1 MQTNEA
7 RSHEREQLIGCELR
21 AAFNAGGAAIATTL
35 GMKSEGEN
43 VASAIKPQTLRIV
56 MSSALYWA
64 WIFLLY
70 WSPLL
75 LGSGWESLYAKG
87 AAFLGSATAFFIWFV
102 VVRAG
107 RRSLFDRVFSRMLP
121 FVLTPLAGLGALVNA
136 LAGPLPLALLLVLW
150 FLAGFGA
157 AFILVR
163 VSHLMFREG
172 QENTSVVMFVML
184 FVSCLVAVFASQMP
198 ISSVG
203 AAVTMALLPV
213 ASFSFVQ
220 VRKRVPSATDELD
233 DIDAPES
240 KSRVFEGD
248 SPSRRSFF
256 VSLVQMFFYSMAF
269 SFALLTGLYSSGGDM
284 SSMYVWFGVFL
295 AGIVV
300 MFYGMWFHRRVK
312 VDLMQLILLG
322 VAVVGLAPF
331 ALANV
336 LPAEVRYA
344 SCVLL
349 MLGFTSYDMLG
360 LSHLLS
366 TISAQDVSF
375 TRYFVLGR
383 FGNAFGVF
391 AGWALAAASLA
402 ATSLLENQ
410 LVAQALP
417 LVLIV
422 VLTVL
427 VMVCS
432 YWGQWGSGKASKDAA
447 AVDSIGVWRRSC
459 EDLCDA
465 FGLSS
470 REREVFALC
479 AKGRDSAYICSAL
492 YISAHTVK
500 SHVYHIY
507 NKMDI
512 HSQQEL
518 ISMVEQRAEDL
529 KKGASQESKG

>member
-1 MQTNEA
+1 M
-7 RSHEREQLIGCELR
+7 
-21 AAFNAGGAAIATTL
+21 
-35 GMKSEGEN
+35 
-43 VASAIKPQTLRIV
+43 ASAIKPQTLRMI

-75 LGSGWESLYAKG
+75 LGSGWDSLYAKG
-87 AAFLGSATAFFIWFV
+87 AAFLGSAAAFFIWFA

-107 RRSLFDRVFSRMLP
+107 KRSLFDRVFSRMLP
-121 FVLTPLAGLGALVNA
+121 FVLTPLAGLGALANA
-136 LAGPLPLALLLVLW
+136 LAGPLPLVLLLALW

-163 VSHLMFREG
+163 VSHLMFKEG
-172 QENTSVVMFVML
+172 QENTSFVMFVML

-198 ISSVG
+198 VASVG
-203 AAVTMALLPV
+203 AGVAMAVLPIV
-213 ASFSFVQ
+213 SFSFVH
-220 VRKRVPSATDELD
+220 VKKRAPGEPASLD
-233 DIDAPES
+233 DVDAPGS
-240 KSRVFEGD
+240 GSRVFEGD
-248 SPSRRSFF
+248 SPSRRTFF

-284 SSMYVWFGVFL
+284 SPMYVWFGVFL

-322 VAVVGLAPF
+322 FAVVGLAPF
-331 ALANV
+331 ALGNV
-336 LPAEVRYA
+336 IPAEARYA

-349 MLGFTSYDMLG
+349 MLGFASYDMLG
-360 LSHLLS
+360 LSRLLS

-402 ATSLLENQ
+402 ATGLLENQ
-410 LVAQALP
+410 LVTQALP

-432 YWGQWGSGKASKDAA
+432 YWGQPGSGKPGKDEA
-447 AVDSIGVWRRSC
+447 AVDSVGVWRRSC

-507 NKMDI
+507 NKIGI

-518 ISMVEQRAEDL
+518 ISMVEQRAEEL
-529 KKGASQESKG
+529 KREASQEPKG